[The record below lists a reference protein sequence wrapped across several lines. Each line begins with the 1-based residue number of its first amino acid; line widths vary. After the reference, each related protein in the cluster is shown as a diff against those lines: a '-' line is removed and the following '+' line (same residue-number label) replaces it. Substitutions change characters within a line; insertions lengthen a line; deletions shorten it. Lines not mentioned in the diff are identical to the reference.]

1 MCVHVLY
8 IFGWG
13 QVQERRPSHKSEKFI
28 CLWKQILYLVPFQPA
43 RPQCVP
49 NNHQRANF
57 REEEVQRVQEE
68 ILLRHAGRCTALLKD
83 VFSTKCSPQLNTE
96 AGQIKYLG
104 EATLG
109 GQCHVPYMQQML
121 SGAALWKCGESDP
134 LFSKPFLFFKKL
146 RGISYC
152 QYLPALFVSV
162 NNIQCIL
169 ISFMFYSVW

>member
-1 MCVHVLY
+1 MRHTLKFLTPLVDIDLICFCDTLPVHIQVRQPFLY
-8 IFGWG
+8 F
-13 QVQERRPSHKSEKFI
+13 F
-28 CLWKQILYLVPFQPA
+28 A

-83 VFSTKCSPQLNTE
+83 AFQPNALLSWTRRLDRSNTSGRRPLGDSATFPTCSKCCRVLHSE
-96 AGQIKYLG
+96 D
-104 EATLG
+104 
-109 GQCHVPYMQQML
+109 
-121 SGAALWKCGESDP
+121 ESDP
-134 LFSKPFLFFKKL
+134 LFSKPFLCFKKL